1 MVKKIQPKND
11 ILDTLIQKI
20 PNLVNVTGGLG
31 ISYGKDRKFF
41 PIALRS
47 ASHLRIEREGN
58 IYWVPFQ
65 IDPKT
70 VIVCGIKSEE
80 VPQNEKRLIE
90 GLITEIKFEY
100 FLKEQIGKFN
110 DPKSKFLKTI
120 LETSEIPDFDLA
132 IEKGDLLGINL
143 RSPQAVILVDIP
155 GFFKELHQKNQG
167 KSPNDMILGIT
178 KGCGRVVKS
187 INVGFKN
194 YEQNIVGCI
203 NPDRFV
209 VLKWA
214 NGDVNTLNTVKY
226 FKEKGE
232 YIRKIVQKETGF
244 EATVGV
250 GQYYPGLAGLKKSYY
265 DSVNALELG
274 KKIWG
279 PGKTYHITDIGMFVS
294 LSDTMSHEQKAEL
307 AHQILGNILTDKDL
321 YKTVKIFLESDM
333 NLTDAAKK
341 LHLHRN
347 TLIYRLD
354 KISKEHNLNPRV
366 FSDAVQIKLGLML
379 YGKGSS
385 ACKTG
390 QSK

>member
-1 MVKKIQPKND
+1 MGKKLQLKSD
-11 ILDTLIQKI
+11 ILNILNQEI
-20 PNLVNVTGGLG
+20 PNLVNITGGLG
-31 ISYGKDRKFF
+31 ISYGKDRKYL
-41 PIALRS
+41 PVAQK
-47 ASHLRIEREGN
+47 AAAHLAIEKEGN

-70 VIVCGIKSEE
+70 VIVCGIKSEKM
-80 VPQNEKRLIE
+80 PQKEKRLIE
-90 GLITEIKFEY
+90 GLIAEIKFEY
-100 FLKEQIGKFN
+100 FLKEQVGKFN

-120 LETSEIPDFDLA
+120 LETSNIPDFDLA

-143 RSPQAVILVDIP
+143 RSPQAVILVEIP
-155 GFFKELHQKNQG
+155 GFLKELHTKNQR
-167 KSPNDMILGIT
+167 KSPNEMILGIS
-178 KGCGRVVKS
+178 KGCSRVVKS
-187 INVGFKN
+187 INAGFKN

-203 NPDRFV
+203 DADRFV

-232 YIRKIVQKETGF
+232 YIRKIVQKETGLG
-244 EATVGV
+244 ATVGV
-250 GQYYPGLAGLKKSYY
+250 GQYYPDLAGLKKSYY
-265 DSVNALELG
+265 EATNALELG

-279 PGKTYHITDIGMFVS
+279 AGKTYHITDIGMFVS
-294 LSDTMSHEQKAEL
+294 LSSTMGHEQKAEL

-321 YKTVKIFLESDM
+321 HKTVKVFLESDM